1 MVARPSDRARPDI
14 DAGGSPGVE
23 AGGKV
28 GDMGTTSRFAVIG
41 GLLGGATL
49 ATGLVAPWFFQP
61 RTLVRALRERVPD
74 ILSSVETDRAT
85 FALTFDD
92 GPHPPYTEAVLDLL
106 AEHEARATFFLIGEQ
121 IEAHPHLVRRIIDE
135 GHEVANHFYDDRPTA
150 TLSNQL
156 MIESLERCEALLD
169 GQNEARLVRP
179 ASAFIRPDS
188 LALLRERGYTV
199 VLGSAYCSDPANPP
213 RAYMR
218 WAFRQMLEAGRI
230 VVLHD
235 GRGDR
240 QRTVDVLPDILQEA
254 QRQGLEPG
262 TVSALLAGAESVD
275 TP

>member
-1 MVARPSDRARPDI
+1 
-14 DAGGSPGVE
+14 
-23 AGGKV
+23 
-28 GDMGTTSRFAVIG
+28 MGTTSRLALLG
-41 GLLGGATL
+41 GLLGGAAV

-61 RTLVRALRERVPD
+61 RTLVRALRQGIPD
-74 ILSSVETDRAT
+74 ILSSVETERAA

-92 GPHPPYTEAVLDLL
+92 GPHPPYTDAVLDLL
-106 AEHEARATFFLIGEQ
+106 AEHDAHATFFLMGEQ
-121 IEAHPHLVRRIIDE
+121 IEAHPDLVQRMLDE
-135 GHEVANHFYDDRPTA
+135 GHQVANHFYDDRPTA
-150 TLSNQL
+150 TLSNHL
-156 MIESLERCEALLD
+156 MLESLERCEALLD

-235 GRGDR
+235 GRRDR

-254 QRQGLEPG
+254 ERRGLKPV
-262 TVSALLAGAESVD
+262 TVSTLLAGD
-275 TP
+275 